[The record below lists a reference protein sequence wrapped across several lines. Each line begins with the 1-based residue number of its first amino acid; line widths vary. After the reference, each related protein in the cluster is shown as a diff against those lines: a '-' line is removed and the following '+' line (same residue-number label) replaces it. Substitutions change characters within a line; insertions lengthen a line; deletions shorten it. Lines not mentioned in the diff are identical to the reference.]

1 HITAVHHPW
10 WLNFLLHWS
19 FLLELALVV
28 AAIAMWCRRNA
39 KMVNA

>member
-1 HITAVHHPW
+1 
-10 WLNFLLHWS
+10 S

>member
-1 HITAVHHPW
+1 
-10 WLNFLLHWS
+10 
-19 FLLELALVV
+19 LLELALVV

>member
-1 HITAVHHPW
+1 
-10 WLNFLLHWS
+10 
-19 FLLELALVV
+19 ELALVV

>member
-1 HITAVHHPW
+1 
-10 WLNFLLHWS
+10 
-19 FLLELALVV
+19 LELALVV

>member
-1 HITAVHHPW
+1 
-10 WLNFLLHWS
+10 

-28 AAIAMWCRRNA
+28 AAIAMWYRRNA